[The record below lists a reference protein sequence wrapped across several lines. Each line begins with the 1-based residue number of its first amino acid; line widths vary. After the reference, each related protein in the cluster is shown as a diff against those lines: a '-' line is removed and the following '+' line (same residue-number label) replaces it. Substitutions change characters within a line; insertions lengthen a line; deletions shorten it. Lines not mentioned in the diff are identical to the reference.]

1 MADLNFRDE
10 DLMLEFPEIAQIDH
24 DKFECSFQL
33 NEEFAVKN
41 EPLPGC
47 NVTVA
52 NETTNILDVEGEF

>member
-1 MADLNFRDE
+1 
-10 DLMLEFPEIAQIDH
+10 MLEFPEIAQIDH

-33 NEEFAVKN
+33 NEEFTVKN

-52 NETTNILDVEGEF
+52 NETTNILDVEGEFW